1 MSMNETTQIHKSK
14 ETVLARNQ
22 NVVTG
27 EQFKYFSY
35 LIDLLFVC
43 MYMYMY
49 TWQSTH
55 GDQRTTCGSGF
66 SSSHHADPT

>member
-1 MSMNETTQIHKSK
+1 MPQHEESAMMKEGHILYDSTSTNETTQIHKSK

-35 LIDLLFVC
+35 LLIYYL
-43 MYMYMY
+43 
-49 TWQSTH
+49 
-55 GDQRTTCGSGF
+55 
-66 SSSHHADPT
+66 